1 MYLDLPS
8 YPLKLVTKTEQLD
21 KIDEDMD
28 KINTDMREAEKNL
41 TGMEKCCGIC
51 VCPCNKWVSH
61 SHCTLSLSLSLSSL
75 LGRKNSKKMPAL
87 GSQVRTARL

>member
-1 MYLDLPS
+1 MNKEVRFWEIYFWSNEFKKNVIFHL
-8 YPLKLVTKTEQLD
+8 EQLD

-51 VCPCNKWVSH
+51 VCPCNK
-61 SHCTLSLSLSLSSL
+61 
-75 LGRKNSKKMPAL
+75 
-87 GSQVRTARL
+87 